1 MEGFINKLLEDFE
14 RGNMTRRQLVQS
26 MALAVVAGPG
36 IAVATPGTLQAA
48 VTPSTAAPWKTVHL
62 DHISYQVT
70 DHVRSSAWYADLMGW
85 AIKNQA
91 DNQTTLAI
99 GDVGEIIIRNS
110 RNSRNPAPPAGSG
123 PQVTGL
129 INHVSFG
136 IDPWDKD
143 SVKAELTSRGL
154 SPRDDFQD
162 GGFESYHVKDPDG
175 WDLQISNQTIVS

>member
-1 MEGFINKLLEDFE
+1 MEAIISKLLQDFE
-14 RGNMTRRQLVQS
+14 DGRMTRRQLVQS

-36 IAVATPGTLQAA
+36 VAAATPGTVQAA
-48 VTPSTAAPWKTVHL
+48 ASPSSPAPWRTVHL

-85 AIKNQA
+85 TIMNQRE
-91 DNQTTLAI
+91 NQTTLAI
-99 GDVGEIIIRNS
+99 GDVGEIIIRN
-110 RNSRNPAPPAGSG
+110 RRNPPSPAVGG
-123 PQVTGL
+123 PQVTGR

-143 SVKAELTSRGL
+143 GVKAELTRRGH

-162 GGFESYHVKDPDG
+162 GGFESYHARDPDG
-175 WDLQISNQTIVS
+175 WDLQISNQTTVR

>member
-14 RGNMTRRQLVQS
+14 RGNMTRRQLVET
-26 MALAVVAGPG
+26 MAVAVVAGPAIAATSPGMLRASG
-36 IAVATPGTLQAA
+36 IPTKP
-48 VTPSTAAPWKTVHL
+48 APWRTVHL

-70 DHVRSSAWYADLMGW
+70 DHVKSSAWYADLMGW
-85 AIKNQA
+85 TVKNQS

-99 GDVGEIIIRNS
+99 SEVGEMIIRN
-110 RNSRNPAPPAGSG
+110 RRTPPSAGSG

-129 INHVSFG
+129 IDHVSFG
-136 IDPWDKD
+136 IDPWDRD
-143 SVKAELTSRGL
+143 SVKAELIGRGL

-175 WDLQISNQTIVS
+175 WDLQLSNQTTVS

>member
-14 RGNMTRRQLVQS
+14 QGRMTRRQLVRS

-36 IAVATPGTLQAA
+36 IAAATPNGLRGAT
-48 VTPSTAAPWKTVHL
+48 TRPTAPPWRTVHL

-70 DHVRSSAWYADLMGW
+70 DHVRSAAWYADLMGW
-85 AIKNQA
+85 TIRNQG

-99 GDVGEIIIRNS
+99 GDVGEIILRN
-110 RNSRNPAPPAGSG
+110 RRTPAPPATSG

-129 INHVSFG
+129 IDHISFG
-136 IDPWDKD
+136 VEPWDKD
-143 SVKAELTSRGL
+143 GVKVELTGRGL
-154 SPRDDFQD
+154 APRDDFQD

-175 WDLQISNQTIVS
+175 WDLQISNQTRVN

>member
-48 VTPSTAAPWKTVHL
+48 ATPSTAAPWKTVHL

-70 DHVRSSAWYADLMGW
+70 DHVRSSAWYVDLMGW
-85 AIKNQA
+85 AVKNQT

-110 RNSRNPAPPAGSG
+110 RNPAPSAGRG

-162 GGFESYHVKDPDG
+162 GGFESYLVKDPDG

>member
-14 RGNMTRRQLVQS
+14 HGNMTRRQLVQS

-36 IAVATPGTLQAA
+36 IAAATPGTLQAA
-48 VTPSTAAPWKTVHL
+48 ATPSTAAPWQTVHL

-85 AIKNQA
+85 TVKNQR
-91 DNQTTLAI
+91 DNQTALAI
-99 GDVGEIIIRNS
+99 GDVGEIIIRN
-110 RNSRNPAPPAGSG
+110 RRNPPPPAGSG

-129 INHVSFG
+129 INHISFG

-143 SVKAELTSRGL
+143 SVKAELTGRGL

-175 WDLQISNQTIVS
+175 WDLQISNQTMVS

>member
-1 MEGFINKLLEDFE
+1 MEGLINKLLEDFE

-36 IAVATPGTLQAA
+36 IAAVTPGTLQAA
-48 VTPSTAAPWKTVHL
+48 ATPSTAAPWQTVHL

-85 AIKNQA
+85 TVKNQR

-99 GDVGEIIIRNS
+99 GDVGEIIIRN
-110 RNSRNPAPPAGSG
+110 RRNPPPPAGSG
-123 PQVTGL
+123 TQVTGL
-129 INHVSFG
+129 INHISFG
-136 IDPWDKD
+136 IDRWDKD
-143 SVKAELTSRGL
+143 SVKAELTGRGL

-175 WDLQISNQTIVS
+175 WDLQISNQTMVS